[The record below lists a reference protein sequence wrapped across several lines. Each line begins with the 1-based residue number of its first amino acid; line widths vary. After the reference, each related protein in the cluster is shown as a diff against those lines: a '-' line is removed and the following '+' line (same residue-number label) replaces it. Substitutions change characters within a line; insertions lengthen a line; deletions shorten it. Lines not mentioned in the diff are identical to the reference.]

1 MELKE
6 ATFNNKSRNLK
17 QKQNQ
22 SSADTELNINL
33 KIQYYLCHLYLQAV
47 TLFKLDLSQLCVLY
61 HDL

>member
-22 SSADTELNINL
+22 SSADTELIIINL
-33 KIQYYLCHLYLQAV
+33 KIHFFFMPSIPASGYII
-47 TLFKLDLSQLCVLY
+47 
-61 HDL
+61 